1 MSSTEYP
8 FSRIL
13 ITLHSQKSLVASSI
27 MFPSKGRP
35 EIYFK
40 EINGE
45 KWLPIDIYSIER
57 IEFEQ

>member
-1 MSSTEYP
+1 MSSTEFP

-13 ITLHSQKSLVASSI
+13 ITLHDQRSLVASSI

-35 EIYFK
+35 EIYLK
-40 EINGE
+40 DIQSE
-45 KWLPIDIYSIER
+45 KWLPVDIYSIAK